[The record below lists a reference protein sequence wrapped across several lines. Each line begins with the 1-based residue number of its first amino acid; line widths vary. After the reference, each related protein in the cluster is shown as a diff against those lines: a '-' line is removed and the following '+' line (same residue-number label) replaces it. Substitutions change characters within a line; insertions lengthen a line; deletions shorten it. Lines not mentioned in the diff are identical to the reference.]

1 MSVAEDAKA
10 EAIRVETVAS
20 GVADTMV
27 DLNGPVSEEQL
38 DAIAGRRLRV
48 EAGGGGKET
57 ASRLV
62 MSGLHDHSDFDVAAA
77 STHGASEGVI

>member
-1 MSVAEDAKA
+1 MRMKMSVAEDAKA

-38 DAIAGRRLRV
+38 DAIA
-48 EAGGGGKET
+48 
-57 ASRLV
+57 
-62 MSGLHDHSDFDVAAA
+62 AAA